1 MRGDLWR
8 PHGAATTPIT
18 GWVEVSA
25 DVLADAPTVVVVP
38 VTTVTPC
45 AGLGWPVV
53 LGMGSTPW
61 MEPAWIVVT
70 QVHTIL
76 RGELGTRVGALTDA
90 QLHTLNDAL
99 TRVLG
104 GET

>member
-8 PHGAATTPIT
+8 PHAVATTTIA

-25 DVLADAPTVVVVP
+25 DGLADAPTVVVVP
-38 VTTVTPC
+38 VTTVAPC

-53 LGMGSTPW
+53 LEMRSTSW
-61 MEPAWIVVT
+61 AQPAWIVLT

-90 QLHTLNDAL
+90 QLRTLNDAL
-99 TRVLG
+99 ARMLG
-104 GET
+104 VDV

>member
-1 MRGDLWR
+1 MRGDIWR
-8 PHGAATTPIT
+8 PHAAATTTIA

-25 DVLADAPTVVVVP
+25 DGLADAPTVVVVP
-38 VTTVTPC
+38 VTTVAPC

-61 MEPAWIVVT
+61 TEPAWIVVT

-76 RGELGTRVGALTDA
+76 RGKLGTRVGALTDA

-104 GET
+104 VGV